1 MQAPPPAV
9 LPESPAGPA
18 EDSILLHLLGHRT
31 ELHLLHHRQLRP
43 ARLHHG
49 RCIYPYHPSTY
60 IHTYVYISDT
70 GSLSIP
76 IPHSKFTYI
85 HLDRC
90 GSAGDDD
97 EKGLQRA
104 AVDIS
109 EWTQNELPRLGWH
122 RPRLLGN
129 PL

>member
-1 MQAPPPAV
+1 M
-9 LPESPAGPA
+9 
-18 EDSILLHLLGHRT
+18 
-31 ELHLLHHRQLRP
+31 
-43 ARLHHG
+43 
-49 RCIYPYHPSTY
+49 
-60 IHTYVYISDT
+60 YISDT
-70 GSLSIP
+70 GYLSISIPPP
-76 IPHSKFTYI
+76 IFTYI